1 MDSHSLAILLSFA
14 LYVLYIILPMVPA
27 ILIYKW
33 FPDTKVGVKG
43 PLGNLTMKATGA
55 FAAYVITVIL
65 GFFLVNNTHQLIAG
79 MVHPTWTIKAKVELR
94 DINNEKI
101 NDRDLL
107 NTLKI
112 GVKPDIVLREENF
125 VQLELPGGE
134 EIRPYLSFYVPNF
147 GKKTICLSDMDSTQ
161 LERDKIKKTLS
172 FVDPIIIKV
181 TPEYTASYTKADYLQ
196 PTQAEGPPL
205 QNYQQ

>member
-1 MDSHSLAILLSFA
+1 
-14 LYVLYIILPMVPA
+14 MVPA

-79 MVHPTWTIKAKVELR
+79 MVHPTWTVKAKVELR

-101 NDRDLL
+101 NNRELL

-125 VQLELPGGE
+125 IQLELPGGE
-134 EIRPYLSFYVPNF
+134 EIRPYLSFYIPNF
-147 GKKTICLSDMDSTQ
+147 GKKAICLSDMDSTQ
-161 LERDKIKKTLS
+161 VERNEIKKILS
-172 FVDPIIIKV
+172 FVDPIIIKLA
-181 TPEYTASYTKADYLQ
+181 PEYTTNYTKADYLQ
-196 PTQAEGPPL
+196 PTQTEGPPL
-205 QNYQQ
+205 KNH

>member
-1 MDSHSLAILLSFA
+1 MDIHFLAILLSFV
-14 LYVLYIILPMVPA
+14 LYVLYIMLPMVPA
-27 ILIYKW
+27 TLIYKW
-33 FPDTKVGVKG
+33 FPDTKVGLKG

-79 MVHPTWTIKAKVELR
+79 MVRPTWTIKAKVELR

-101 NDRDLL
+101 NNRELL

-112 GVKPDIVLREENF
+112 GVKPDLVVIEEHF

-134 EIRPYLSFYVPNF
+134 EIHPYLSFYIPNF
-147 GKKTICLSDMDSTQ
+147 GKTPISLSDLGSTRV
-161 LERDKIKKTLS
+161 ERNKIKKILS
-172 FVDPIIIKV
+172 FVDPIIIKLA
-181 TPEYTASYTKADYLQ
+181 PEYTAHYTEADYIQ
-196 PTQAEGPPL
+196 PTQTEGPPL
-205 QNYQQ
+205 KNQ